1 MPKISGL
8 PTATAVLPSDFIV
21 VVDNAAVPET
31 KKATANLLSALAPV
45 QTVAGRIGAVVLS
58 SSDVGLGN
66 VNNTAD
72 ADKPVSTAQQTAL
85 DLKAPIASPTFTGT
99 VGGVTKSM
107 VGLGNVDDTSDANKP
122 VSAAQQS
129 ALDLKAPIANPTF
142 TGTVAGV
149 TKSMVGL
156 GNVDDTA
163 DANKPVST
171 AQSTADTAVQNYAV
185 QRANHTGTQNA
196 ATISDFATAAALYE
210 PVTSVAGKTG
220 AVTIG
225 TADVSGLDTL
235 LSKTVYSNDS
245 GLSGATTISNIVA
258 LTQAAY
264 DAIVTPQATTLYV
277 IRDV

>member
-1 MPKISGL
+1 VRKSIV
-8 PTATAVLPSDFIV
+8 VLGNADNPSD
-21 VVDNAAVPET
+21 
-31 KKATANLLSALAPV
+31 AN
-45 QTVAGRIGAVVLS
+45 
-58 SSDVGLGN
+58 
-66 VNNTAD
+66 
-72 ADKPVSTAQQTAL
+72 KPVSTAQQAAL

-122 VSAAQQS
+122 VS
-129 ALDLKAPIANPTF
+129 
-142 TGTVAGV
+142 
-149 TKSMVGL
+149 
-156 GNVDDTA
+156 
-163 DANKPVST
+163 T
-171 AQSTADTAVQNYAV
+171 AQGTADTAVQNYAV

-196 ATISDFATAAALYE
+196 ATISDFATAAALYG

-235 LSKTVYSNDS
+235 LSKTVYSNNS
-245 GLSGATTISNIVA
+245 GISGATTISNIVV

-277 IRDV
+277 IRNV

>member
-8 PTATAVLPSDFIV
+8 PNAVTVSPSDFIV
-21 VVDNAAVPET
+21 VVDNATVPET

-45 QTVAGRIGAVVLS
+45 QTVSGRIGAVVLS
-58 SSDVGLGN
+58 SNDVGLGN
-66 VNNTAD
+66 VNNT
-72 ADKPVSTAQQTAL
+72 S
-85 DLKAPIASPTFTGT
+85 
-99 VGGVTKSM
+99 
-107 VGLGNVDDTSDANKP
+107 
-122 VSAAQQS
+122 
-129 ALDLKAPIANPTF
+129 
-142 TGTVAGV
+142 
-149 TKSMVGL
+149 
-156 GNVDDTA
+156 

-171 AQSTADTAVQNYAV
+171 AQSAADTAVQNYAV

-196 ATISDFATAAALYE
+196 ATISDFATAAALYG

-245 GLSGATTISNIVA
+245 GISGATTISNIVV

-277 IRDV
+277 IRNV

>member
-8 PTATAVLPSDFIV
+8 PTATVVSPSDFLV
-21 VVDNAAVPET
+21 VVDNAAIPET
-31 KKATANLLSALAPV
+31 KKVTANLLSTLAPV

-58 SSDVGLGN
+58 SSDVGLDN

-72 ADKPVSTAQQTAL
+72 AD
-85 DLKAPIASPTFTGT
+85 
-99 VGGVTKSM
+99 
-107 VGLGNVDDTSDANKP
+107 
-122 VSAAQQS
+122 
-129 ALDLKAPIANPTF
+129 
-142 TGTVAGV
+142 
-149 TKSMVGL
+149 
-156 GNVDDTA
+156 
-163 DANKPVST
+163 KPVST

-196 ATISDFATAAALYE
+196 ATISDFATAAALYG

-235 LSKTVYSNDS
+235 LAKTVYSDNA
-245 GLSGATTISNIVA
+245 GISGATAILNIVT

-264 DAIVTPQATTLYV
+264 DAIVTPQPTTLYV